1 MFRIKICG
9 VTSALDAEI
18 AAGAGADAVGI
29 NFFPGSARYVSPDR
43 AGPIVEAVGAKAT
56 PVAVFV
62 NEKPEVIAEVCV
74 GLGIGVVQLSGHEP
88 PGDAARIPLRRI
100 KAVHLS
106 GPRGLEAFRSYPCE
120 ALLLDAAVT
129 GRFGGTGTT
138 LDWEALGGA
147 CGGPLIR
154 FAGDPPGAAA
164 RAWILAGGLTPEN
177 VGTAI
182 RLARP
187 YGVDV
192 ASGVEEFPGR
202 KDPARVRSF
211 VANARRGFGIAGSR
225 W

>member
-9 VTSALDAEI
+9 VTSALDAAM

-29 NFFPGSARYVSPDR
+29 NFFPGSGRYVPPDR
-43 AGPIVEAVGAKAT
+43 AGPIVEAVRGKAT

-62 NEKPEVIAEVCV
+62 NESPEVIGEVCA

-106 GPRGLEAFRSYPCE
+106 DPAGLQSFRGYPCE
-120 ALLLDAAVT
+120 ALLLDAAVA
-129 GRFGGTGTT
+129 GLFGGTGTS
-138 LDWEALGGA
+138 LDWEGLARA
-147 CGGPLIR
+147 CGGPRIR

-164 RAWILAGGLTPEN
+164 KAWILAGGLTPEN

-192 ASGVEEFPGR
+192 ASGVEEAPGR

-211 VANARRGFGIAGSR
+211 VENAKRGFGIGGSR
-225 W
+225 Q